1 MSHDYYIEEEDNK
14 KEETINNYKD
24 LFSNYKKNEPSYKE
38 ALIQIFK
45 SVISDDTKINK
56 LTEDIRNKCKKF
68 IDPRF
73 NTIKQ
78 KYKNISIDDAYI
90 ICSYTCESFEGDYS
104 PYRLLNQNLVSDNRK
119 QGIGNISKYLF
130 ILLKSLRKLDI
141 YYPSQT
147 KKYLYRCI
155 SHKVALAKDPFNDKL
170 IPYIKGYQKTLWGF
184 TSTSTNPKSAIYFL
198 GRKEQFK
205 SGTIFLL
212 TGDVWGYDITLFNY
226 YNEEEII
233 LEPET
238 KYIIDSILPPVNEV
252 IYIICKVLKSS
263 LVLESNKIEPTY
275 SKDSKNIINNDAKKY
290 ERSKEYFNNNIT
302 K

>member
-1 MSHDYYIEEEDNK
+1 MS
-14 KEETINNYKD
+14 NNYYHDKEGLESLND
-24 LFSNYKKNEPSYKE
+24 YKYLFSNYEKNIPTFNE
-38 ALIQIFK
+38 ALYQMFK
-45 SVISDDTKINK
+45 YEGLDDANINFLINDI
-56 LTEDIRNKCKKF
+56 LTKCKNA
-68 IDPRF
+68 INSRF
-73 NTIKQ
+73 NLIKQ
-78 KYKNISIDDAYI
+78 KYKNISINDAYI
-90 ICSYTCESFEGDYS
+90 ICSYTFDSIKEMYS
-104 PYRLLNQNLVSDNRK
+104 PYRLLNKNLNYRERK
-119 QGIGNISKYLF
+119 YGIKKISKYLYIF
-130 ILLKSLRKLDI
+130 LKSLRKLDRF
-141 YYPSQT
+141 YPTQANN
-147 KKYLYRCI
+147 YLYRCI
-155 SHKVALAKDPFNDKL
+155 FNQVILEKDPFNDKL